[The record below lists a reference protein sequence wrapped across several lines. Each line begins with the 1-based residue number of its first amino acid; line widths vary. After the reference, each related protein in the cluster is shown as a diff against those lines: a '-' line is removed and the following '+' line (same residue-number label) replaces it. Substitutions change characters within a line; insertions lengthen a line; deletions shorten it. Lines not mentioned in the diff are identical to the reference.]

1 MNEYIAG
8 LGFLTILII
17 ILLYFLPT
25 IIAFYRGKSN
35 WLAIML
41 VNLFFGWSFIG
52 WFVAL
57 IWAVTKDVERQSVI
71 INNSMS
77 SDRTSNHLSTPTYLN
92 ESFNASSSGKS
103 LNDLYR
109 ERLSNKELHNQ
120 PITSPKENV
129 PLQHNVSQL
138 DKINHL
144 KELKQLLDNGILT
157 QEEFE
162 KEKIK
167 ILNA

>member
-1 MNEYIAG
+1 MNEYIAS
-8 LGFLTILII
+8 LGFLTIIL
-17 ILLYFLPT
+17 ILLIYFLPT

-71 INNSMS
+71 INNSVS
-77 SDRTSNHLSTPTYLN
+77 SNRTSNHLSSPAYQS
-92 ESFNASSSGKS
+92 EPFNASSTGKS

-120 PITSPKENV
+120 PIKSSKENI
-129 PLQHNVSQL
+129 PLQNNVSQL

-144 KELKQLLDNGILT
+144 KELKELLDSGILT

-162 KEKIK
+162 KEKNK
-167 ILNA
+167 ILNS

>member
-41 VNLFFGWSFIG
+41 VNIFFGWSFIG

-57 IWAVTKDVERQSVI
+57 IWAVTKDVERQSVV
-71 INNSMS
+71 INNTVS
-77 SDRTSNHLSTPTYLN
+77 SERTSNHLSSPMYHN
-92 ESFNASSSGKS
+92 EPINTSSNGKS

-109 ERLSNKELHNQ
+109 ERLSNKEPFHQ
-120 PITSPKENV
+120 PIASSNENV
-129 PLQHNVSQL
+129 PLQNNTNQL

-144 KELKQLLDNGILT
+144 KELKALLDSGILT

-162 KEKIK
+162 KEKNK

>member
-41 VNLFFGWSFIG
+41 VNVFFGWSFIG

-71 INNSMS
+71 INNTVSPE
-77 SDRTSNHLSTPTYLN
+77 RTSNYLSAPTSQS
-92 ESFNASSSGKS
+92 EPFNASSSGKS

-109 ERLSNKELHNQ
+109 ERLSNKEPFHQ
-120 PITSPKENV
+120 PIASSNENV
-129 PLQHNVSQL
+129 PLQHNANQL

-144 KELKQLLDNGILT
+144 KELKALLDSGILT

-162 KEKIK
+162 KEKNK

>member
-8 LGFLTILII
+8 LSFLTILII

-57 IWAVTKDVERQSVI
+57 IWAVTKDAERQSVI
-71 INNSMS
+71 INNSVS
-77 SDRTSNHLSTPTYLN
+77 SERNNQLLTPTYQNLP
-92 ESFNASSSGKS
+92 FSSSNTGKS
-103 LNDLYR
+103 LNDVYR
-109 ERLSNKELHNQ
+109 ERLSKKEELNQ
-120 PITSPKENV
+120 PIKSSKENI
-129 PLQHNVSQL
+129 HTEGSVSQM

-144 KELKQLLDNGILT
+144 KELKALLDSGVLT

-162 KEKIK
+162 KEKNK